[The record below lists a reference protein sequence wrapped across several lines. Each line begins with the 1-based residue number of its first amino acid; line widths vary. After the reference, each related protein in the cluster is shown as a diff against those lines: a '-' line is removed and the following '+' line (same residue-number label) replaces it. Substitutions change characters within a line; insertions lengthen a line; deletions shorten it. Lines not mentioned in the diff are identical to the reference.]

1 LQLEGLVA
9 GRAEIEALEAR
20 IRGVVARQLGVE
32 PSEVIPD
39 ASLQEDLGADSL
51 ELVELLM
58 ALEDEFD
65 IEVPEEVAETIT
77 TIADVERYIIEHVS

>member
-1 LQLEGLVA
+1 MA
-9 GRAEIEALEAR
+9 GRAEIAALQER

-32 PSEVIPD
+32 PNEVIPD

-65 IEVPEEVAETIT
+65 IEVPEEVAESIT
-77 TIADVERYIIEHVS
+77 TIADVEHYILEHLT

>member
-1 LQLEGLVA
+1 MA
-9 GRAEIEALEAR
+9 GRAEIEALESR
-20 IRGVVARQLGVE
+20 IRSVVARQLGVE
-32 PSEVIPD
+32 LSEVHPD

-65 IEVPEEVAETIT
+65 IGVPEEVAETIT
-77 TIADVERYIIEHVS
+77 TIADVERYIIEHVT

>member
-1 LQLEGLVA
+1 MA
-9 GRAEIEALEAR
+9 GRAEVAALEER

-32 PSEVIPD
+32 RAEVVPD
-39 ASLQEDLGADSL
+39 ASLYEDLGADSL

-65 IEVPEEVAETIT
+65 IEVPEDVAETIT

>member
-1 LQLEGLVA
+1 MP

-32 PSEVIPD
+32 PAQVHPD
-39 ASLQEDLGADSL
+39 ANLQEDLGADSL

-77 TIADVERYIIEHVS
+77 TIADVERYIVEHVT

>member
-1 LQLEGLVA
+1 VA

-32 PSEVIPD
+32 PAEVIPD

>member
-1 LQLEGLVA
+1 MP
-9 GRAEIEALEAR
+9 GRAEIEALESR
-20 IRGVVARQLGVE
+20 IRGVVARHLGVE

>member
-1 LQLEGLVA
+1 MV
-9 GRAEIEALEAR
+9 GRAEIAALEER
-20 IRGVVARQLGVE
+20 IRALVARQLGVE
-32 PSEVIPD
+32 RSEVLPD
-39 ASLQEDLGADSL
+39 ASLQDDLGADSL

-65 IEVPEEVAETIT
+65 IEVPEEIAETIT

>member
-1 LQLEGLVA
+1 MA
-9 GRAEIEALEAR
+9 GRAEIAALEQR

-32 PSEVIPD
+32 QSEVLPD

-65 IEVPEEVAETIT
+65 IEVPEEVAETIS
-77 TIADVERYIIEHVS
+77 TIADVEHYLIEHLT

>member
-1 LQLEGLVA
+1 VA
-9 GRAEIEALEAR
+9 GRAEIEALENR

-32 PSEVIPD
+32 PTEVIPD

>member
-1 LQLEGLVA
+1 MA
-9 GRAEIEALEAR
+9 GRAEIAALEGR

-32 PSEVIPD
+32 LSEVIPD

-65 IEVPEEVAETIT
+65 IEVPEEVAETIS
-77 TIADVERYIIEHVS
+77 TIADVEHYIIEHVT

>member
-1 LQLEGLVA
+1 MA
-9 GRAEIEALEAR
+9 ALEER
-20 IRGVVARQLGVE
+20 IRGVVARQLGVDV
-32 PSEVIPD
+32 SEVLPD

-65 IEVPEEVAETIT
+65 IEVPEEIAETIT
-77 TIADVERYIIEHVS
+77 TIADVERYIVEHVT

>member
-1 LQLEGLVA
+1 VA
-9 GRAEIEALEAR
+9 GRAEIQALEAR

-32 PSEVIPD
+32 IAEVVPD

-65 IEVPEEVAETIT
+65 IEVPEEVAETVT
-77 TIADVERYIIEHVS
+77 TIADVERYIIEHVT

>member
-1 LQLEGLVA
+1 MA
-9 GRAEIEALEAR
+9 GRAEIAALEER

-32 PSEVIPD
+32 RAEVVPD
-39 ASLQEDLGADSL
+39 ASLYEDLGADSL

-65 IEVPEEVAETIT
+65 IEVPEEIAETIT

>member
-1 LQLEGLVA
+1 MA
-9 GRAEIEALEAR
+9 GRAEIAALEAR

-32 PSEVIPD
+32 VSEVLPD

-65 IEVPEEVAETIT
+65 IEVPEEVAESIT
-77 TIADVERYIIEHVS
+77 TIADVERYLIEHLR

>member
-1 LQLEGLVA
+1 MA
-9 GRAEIEALEAR
+9 GRAEIAALQER

-32 PSEVIPD
+32 LDEVIPD

-65 IEVPEEVAETIT
+65 IEVPEEVAESIT
-77 TIADVERYIIEHVS
+77 TIADVEHYILEHLT

>member
-1 LQLEGLVA
+1 MA
-9 GRAEIEALEAR
+9 GRAEIAALEER

-32 PSEVIPD
+32 RSEVLPD

-77 TIADVERYIIEHVS
+77 TIADVERYIVEHVT

>member
-1 LQLEGLVA
+1 MMA
-9 GRAEIEALEAR
+9 GRAEIAALEER

-32 PSEVIPD
+32 VSEVLPD

-77 TIADVERYIIEHVS
+77 TISDVERYIIEHLV

>member
-1 LQLEGLVA
+1 MA
-9 GRAEIEALEAR
+9 GRAEIAALETR

-32 PSEVIPD
+32 PAEVIPD

-65 IEVPEEVAETIT
+65 IEVPEEVAETII

>member
-1 LQLEGLVA
+1 MA
-9 GRAEIEALEAR
+9 GRAEIEALESR
-20 IRGVVARQLGVE
+20 IRSVVARQLGVE
-32 PSEVIPD
+32 LSEVIPD

-65 IEVPEEVAETIT
+65 IGVPEEVAETIT
-77 TIADVERYIIEHVS
+77 TIADVERYIIEHVT

>member
-1 LQLEGLVA
+1 MA
-9 GRAEIEALEAR
+9 GRAEIVALEQR

-32 PSEVIPD
+32 LAEVVPD
-39 ASLQEDLGADSL
+39 ASLYEDLGADSL

-65 IEVPEEVAETIT
+65 IEVPEDVAETVT
-77 TIADVERYIIEHVS
+77 TIADVERYLIEHLI

>member
-1 LQLEGLVA
+1 MA
-9 GRAEIEALEAR
+9 GRAEIAALEER

-32 PSEVIPD
+32 PAEVVPD
-39 ASLQEDLGADSL
+39 ASLYEDLGADSL

-65 IEVPEEVAETIT
+65 IEVPEDVAETIT
-77 TIADVERYIIEHVS
+77 TIADVERYLIEHLT

>member
-1 LQLEGLVA
+1 VA
-9 GRAEIEALEAR
+9 GRAEIQALEAR

-32 PSEVIPD
+32 LAEVVPD

-65 IEVPEEVAETIT
+65 IEVPEEVAETVT

>member
-1 LQLEGLVA
+1 MA
-9 GRAEIEALEAR
+9 GRAEIAALEER

-32 PSEVIPD
+32 VSEVLPD

-65 IEVPEEVAETIT
+65 IEVPEEVAESIT
-77 TIADVERYIIEHVS
+77 TIADVERYIVEHLT

>member
-1 LQLEGLVA
+1 MA
-9 GRAEIEALEAR
+9 GRAEIQALEAR

-32 PSEVIPD
+32 LAEVVPD

-65 IEVPEEVAETIT
+65 IEVPEEVAETVT

>member
-1 LQLEGLVA
+1 MA

-20 IRGVVARQLGVE
+20 IRSVVARQLGVE
-32 PSEVIPD
+32 LSEVIPD

-65 IEVPEEVAETIT
+65 IGVPEEVAETIT
-77 TIADVERYIIEHVS
+77 TIADVERYIIEHVT

>member
-1 LQLEGLVA
+1 MGASMA
-9 GRAEIEALEAR
+9 GRAEIAALEKR

-32 PSEVIPD
+32 VSEVLPD

-77 TIADVERYIIEHVS
+77 TIADVEHYIVEHLT

>member
-1 LQLEGLVA
+1 MA
-9 GRAEIEALEAR
+9 GRAEIAALEER

-32 PSEVIPD
+32 LSEVLPD

-65 IEVPEEVAETIT
+65 IEVPEEVAESIT
-77 TIADVERYIIEHVS
+77 TIADVERYIIEHLT

>member
-1 LQLEGLVA
+1 MA
-9 GRAEIEALEAR
+9 GRAEIAALETR

-32 PSEVIPD
+32 VSEVLPD

-77 TIADVERYIIEHVS
+77 TIADVEHYIVEHLT

>member
-1 LQLEGLVA
+1 MA
-9 GRAEIEALEAR
+9 GRAEIAALEQR

-32 PSEVIPD
+32 LAEVVPD
-39 ASLQEDLGADSL
+39 ASLNEDLGADSL

-65 IEVPEEVAETIT
+65 IEVPEDVAETIT
-77 TIADVERYIIEHVS
+77 TIADVERYLIEHLT

>member
-1 LQLEGLVA
+1 MA
-9 GRAEIEALEAR
+9 GRAEIAALEAR

-32 PSEVIPD
+32 PSEVVPD

>member
-1 LQLEGLVA
+1 MA
-9 GRAEIEALEAR
+9 GRAEIAALEAR

-32 PSEVIPD
+32 VAEVLPD

-65 IEVPEEVAETIT
+65 IEVPEEVAESIL
-77 TIADVERYIIEHVS
+77 TIADVERYIIEHLR

>member
-1 LQLEGLVA
+1 MA
-9 GRAEIEALEAR
+9 GRAEIAALEER

-32 PSEVIPD
+32 RSEVLPD

-65 IEVPEEVAETIT
+65 IEVPEEVAETII

>member
-1 LQLEGLVA
+1 MA
-9 GRAEIEALEAR
+9 GRAEIAALEKR

-32 PSEVIPD
+32 LSEVLPD

-77 TIADVERYIIEHVS
+77 TIADVEHYIVEHLT

>member
-1 LQLEGLVA
+1 MVD
-9 GRAEIEALEAR
+9 RAEIAALEDR
-20 IRGVVARQLGVE
+20 IRSVVARQLGVE
-32 PSEVIPD
+32 RADVLPD
-39 ASLQEDLGADSL
+39 ATLQDDLGADSL

-77 TIADVERYIIEHVS
+77 TIADVERYIIEHVT

>member
-1 LQLEGLVA
+1 MA
-9 GRAEIEALEAR
+9 GRAEIAALEER

-32 PSEVIPD
+32 LSEVLPD

-77 TIADVERYIIEHVS
+77 TIADVEHYIIEHLT